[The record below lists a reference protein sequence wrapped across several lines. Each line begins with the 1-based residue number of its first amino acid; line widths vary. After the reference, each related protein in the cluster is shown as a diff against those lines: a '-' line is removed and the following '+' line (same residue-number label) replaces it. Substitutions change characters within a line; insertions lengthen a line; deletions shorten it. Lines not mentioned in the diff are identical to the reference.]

1 MIWLS
6 YRQTRLQLTI
16 GLAALVVA
24 VAALAL
30 TGPHLADLAKDPEFL
45 SRAAQE
51 KINSFLYVTSILL
64 TYAVPALIGAFWGA
78 PLVAREVEAGT
89 HRLAWTQGISRTRWL
104 AFRLG
109 VAATA
114 VIVVSG
120 LLTLAISWWA
130 APIDRAVPKEGSIK
144 AFSFT
149 RISPFLFSVRGVVPV
164 GYALFALALGVVLG
178 LVLRRTLIALGLTI
192 ALLVV
197 VQVCVPMFV
206 RAHLAAPLDNTIAI
220 TVENL
225 TGLQG
230 AGGRGSDFTL
240 TTFHVSGVGAGDW
253 LLKDETVDKSGS
265 VPAALPAWVDDC
277 MPKPGKHPTG
287 SDEESARFACF
298 ARLADEGYRQ
308 HVVYH
313 PSSAFWT
320 LQARETGLL
329 LGCAA
334 LLTGFA
340 FWRIRRDL

>member
-6 YRQTRLQLTI
+6 FRQTRLQLTI
-16 GLAALVVA
+16 GLTALT

-30 TGPHLADLAKDPEFL
+30 AVTGPHLADLANGPDFL

-51 KINSFLYVTSILL
+51 KVNGFLYVASILL
-64 TYAVPALIGAFWGA
+64 TYALPALIGAFWGA

-109 VAATA
+109 VAAAA
-114 VIVVSG
+114 VVVVSG

-130 APIDRAVPKEGSIK
+130 APIDRAVPKEG
-144 AFSFT
+144 AVQVFSFS
-149 RISPFLFSVRGVVPV
+149 RMSPFLFSVRGLVPI

-206 RAHLAAPLDNTIAI
+206 LAHLATPVDSTIAI
-220 TVENL
+220 TADNVN
-225 TGLQG
+225 GLQG
-230 AGGRGSDFTL
+230 KGDPRSDFTV
-240 TTFHVSGVGAGDW
+240 TTFHVSGAGAGDW
-253 LLKDETVDKSGS
+253 LLKDVTVDKSGS
-265 VPAALPAWVDDC
+265 VPNALPAWVDEC
-277 MPKPGKHPTG
+277 MPKPGGQQPAG
-287 SDEESARFACF
+287 QESIMAACF
-298 ARLADEGYRQ
+298 SRLAAEGYRQ

-313 PSSAFWT
+313 PNSAFWT

-329 LGCAA
+329 LAGAA

-340 FWRIRRDL
+340 FWRIRRDV